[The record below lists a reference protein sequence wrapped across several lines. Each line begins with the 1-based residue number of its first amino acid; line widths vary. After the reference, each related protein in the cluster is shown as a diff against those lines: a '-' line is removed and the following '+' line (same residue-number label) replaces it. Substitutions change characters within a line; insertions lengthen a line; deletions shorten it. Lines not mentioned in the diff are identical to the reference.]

1 MKTTTQSLGHKNQTV
16 CPIKTPFEIWIH
28 FCEPV
33 LMTPKKNK
41 IILAD
46 FLLFLINFH
55 SKRSTH
61 LQNDFF
67 QKSVI
72 IHSEFLGKK
81 LSFDAHI
88 HFLKSTPMGDF
99 LILDRFEDNY
109 EWSVTRYNLPV
120 SIYHLP
126 VTNYPLPLTNYH
138 LENKP
143 FCQIKP
149 FSVTTQN
156 YITLIKQCNEMLFD

>member
-1 MKTTTQSLGHKNQTV
+1 M
-16 CPIKTPFEIWIH
+16 F
-28 FCEPV
+28 
-33 LMTPKKNK
+33 K
-41 IILAD
+41 IILVD
-46 FLLFLINFH
+46 FVLFLINFQT
-55 SKRSTH
+55 KKSTH

-99 LILDRFEDNY
+99 FILGRFEDNY

-120 SIYHLP
+120 SIY
-126 VTNYPLPLTNYH
+126 PLPLTNYH
-138 LENKP
+138 LEIKP

-149 FSVTTQN
+149 FRVTTQN
-156 YITLIKQCNEMLFD
+156 YITLIKQSNEILFD

>member
-1 MKTTTQSLGHKNQTV
+1 MLV
-16 CPIKTPFEIWIH
+16 
-28 FCEPV
+28 
-33 LMTPKKNK
+33 
-41 IILAD
+41 D
-46 FLLFLINFH
+46 FVLFLINFQT
-55 SKRSTH
+55 KKSTH
-61 LQNDFF
+61 IQNDFF
-67 QKSVI
+67 QKFVI
-72 IHSEFLGKK
+72 NHSEFLGKK

-99 LILDRFEDNY
+99 LILGRFEDNY

-156 YITLIKQCNEMLFD
+156 YITLIKQCNEILFDWKRWKSRYLLGLFVNE